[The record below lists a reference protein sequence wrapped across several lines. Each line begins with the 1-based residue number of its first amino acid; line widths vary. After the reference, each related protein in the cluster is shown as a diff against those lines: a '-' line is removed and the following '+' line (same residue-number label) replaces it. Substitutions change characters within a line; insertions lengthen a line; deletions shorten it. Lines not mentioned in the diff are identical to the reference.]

1 MMTSEMESSSNST
14 EVTSYFETHSLEDL
28 YQDIKNLYLEDDRP
42 WVVGFSGGKDSTA
55 TLQLIWYAISS
66 FPKNKRKKMIYV
78 VSSDTLVESPPIS
91 AYLQRTIKNINNAA
105 RKQGLPIQA
114 EIVYPETSETFWVNL
129 IGKGYPAP
137 QTKFR
142 WCTDR
147 MKIRPTNRFIMDKI
161 SKHGEVIIVL
171 GVRKSESMTR
181 AQVMKLR
188 KIKNSKLRRHAHF
201 PRAFVYTPIEDFTTD
216 DVWSYLLQVPNP
228 WGSDNQELLS
238 LYKSSQGGEC
248 PLVIDTY
255 TPSCGNSRFG
265 CWTCTVVTRDKSL
278 ESFVENTTDSDWMLP
293 MVDIRNILAETQDPE
308 NKELYRDFTRRD
320 GRVYFNRSDSS
331 KHVPGPY
338 KFEFRKYILRK
349 VLEAQEHA
357 RKHGPDS
364 NIVLIREDE
373 LHEIRRI
380 WRTEEADWEDS
391 VVRIYREVTG
401 RDLDWIVDDEPQ
413 FTAEEK
419 ELLEEICQKH
429 DVPFKLVATLIDI
442 EKELEGKRRRSA
454 ILTRIDQTFKKEWR
468 PKEEVLKHKKMQEE
482 FIESIF
488 SHSNQIIKLPLK
500 NDVVGID
507 DDF

>member
-1 MMTSEMESSSNST
+1 MAVKSEMTSDTTESR
-14 EVTSYFETHSLEDL
+14 SYFEDHSLDEL
-28 YQDIKNLYLEDDRP
+28 YEEIKNLYLEDDRP

-66 FPKNKRKKMIYV
+66 LPKEKRKKHIYV

-91 AYLQRTIKNINNAA
+91 AYIQRTIKNINEAA
-105 RKQGLPIQA
+105 KKQGLPLSA
-114 EIVYPETSETFWVNL
+114 EIVYPEINETFWVNL
-129 IGKGYPAP
+129 IGRGYPAP

-188 KIKNSKLRRHAHF
+188 QIKNSMLRRHAYF

-228 WGSDNQELLS
+228 WGNDNQELLN

-278 ESFVENTTDSDWMLP
+278 ESFVENMAGADWMIP
-293 MVDIRNILAETQDPE
+293 MVEIRNMLAETQDPE
-308 NKELYRDFTRRD
+308 K
-320 GRVYFNRSDSS
+320 
-331 KHVPGPY
+331 
-338 KFEFRKYILRK
+338 
-349 VLEAQEHA
+349 
-357 RKHGPDS
+357 
-364 NIVLIREDE
+364 
-373 LHEIRRI
+373 
-380 WRTEEADWEDS
+380 
-391 VVRIYREVTG
+391 
-401 RDLDWIVDDEPQ
+401 
-413 FTAEEK
+413 
-419 ELLEEICQKH
+419 
-429 DVPFKLVATLIDI
+429 
-442 EKELEGKRRRSA
+442 KR
-454 ILTRIDQTFKKEWR
+454 
-468 PKEEVLKHKKMQEE
+468 
-482 FIESIF
+482 
-488 SHSNQIIKLPLK
+488 
-500 NDVVGID
+500 
-507 DDF
+507 